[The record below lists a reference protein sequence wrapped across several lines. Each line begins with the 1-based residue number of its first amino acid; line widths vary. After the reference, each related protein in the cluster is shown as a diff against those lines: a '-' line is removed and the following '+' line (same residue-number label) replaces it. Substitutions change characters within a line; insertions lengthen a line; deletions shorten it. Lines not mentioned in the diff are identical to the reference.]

1 MNLYLTNPLILFVLC
16 FSLVMISIVTIYL
29 VNERINR
36 PIVPDTNTN
45 TDSDSDTNSIINAV
59 HV

>member
-1 MNLYLTNPLILFVLC
+1 MKLYLTNPLILFILC

-45 TDSDSDTNSIINAV
+45 TNTDSDNDSIINAV

>member
-1 MNLYLTNPLILFVLC
+1 MNLYLSNQLIIFILCLFL
-16 FSLVMISIVTIYL
+16 LIITIISIYL

-45 TDSDSDTNSIINAV
+45 TETDSDTDSIINVV